1 MNYRIYDDQEEVEV
15 LPTNDVADNGNEPA
29 DDSKATTLFKKP
41 EDKEKGKGSP
51 TIKIKVGDSLSSIFT
66 DALNKM
72 YPTFSASVSDVKP
85 DSYME
90 LIKSALPDELI
101 VMGEKDFKKT
111 LEKEIVAEGLDT
123 RNIYLLGDGAVKGM
137 RVYKNVHNLLD
148 VMLLDI
154 KERGK

>member
-15 LPTNDVADNGNEPA
+15 LPTNDGANNVNAPA
-29 DDSKATTLFKKP
+29 DDSKATTLFKKTD
-41 EDKEKGKGSP
+41 DKEKGEGSP

-72 YPTFSASVSDVKP
+72 YPTVSATVSEVKP
-85 DSYME
+85 DSYTE
-90 LIKSALPDELI
+90 LIKSALPNELI

-111 LEKEIVAEGLDT
+111 LEKEIVAEGFDT

-148 VMLLDI
+148 VLLLDI